1 MKCPDEQTLAAF
13 MEGELSTNAAGELH
27 VHLADCAGCRQ
38 AIERLRETA
47 GQLRRARAA
56 EDPNFV
62 SQVLQRLPAGHRRH
76 PGRWLIVWALPA
88 AAAFAVFL
96 SASLHHHDGEFVAR
110 GSAKPGPAEP
120 ATHLGVEVFVHP
132 QSRERNRVA
141 MRGGERVENGDGF
154 SFVVSN
160 RFGRDVYLCIFAI
173 DGAQS
178 VHWFYPSYTDAAT
191 EPQAIRVPA
200 SPATMALSQG
210 VTPEGLAPGRLS
222 LVALFLARPVRV
234 SEVEKVVAEAAL
246 GTIASRLPVL
256 AQQTQIIDVI
266 K

>member
-1 MKCPDEQTLAAF
+1 VP
-13 MEGELSTNAAGELH
+13 
-27 VHLADCAGCRQ
+27 
-38 AIERLRETA
+38 
-47 GQLRRARAA
+47 
-56 EDPNFV
+56 
-62 SQVLQRLPAGHRRH
+62 
-76 PGRWLIVWALPA
+76 
-88 AAAFAVFL
+88 
-96 SASLHHHDGEFVAR
+96 SLHRGGEFVAR
-110 GSAKPGPAEP
+110 GGSKTGPTEP

-132 QSRERNRVA
+132 QSRDKNRVA

-160 RFGRDVYLCIFAI
+160 RFGRDVYLCLFAI
-173 DGAQS
+173 DGAQT

-191 EPQAIRVPA
+191 EQQAIRVPA

-234 SEVEKVVAEAAL
+234 SEVEKVVTEAAL
-246 GTIASRLPVL
+246 SAIAQRLPVL
-256 AQQTQIIDVI
+256 AQQTQIINVI